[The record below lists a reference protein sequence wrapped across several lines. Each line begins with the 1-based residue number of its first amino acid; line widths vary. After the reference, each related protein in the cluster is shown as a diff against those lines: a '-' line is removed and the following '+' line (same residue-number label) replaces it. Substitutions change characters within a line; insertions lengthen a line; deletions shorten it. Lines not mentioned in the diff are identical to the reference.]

1 MIKEQAVAL
10 VKKAIKRLSWKYQYD
25 DEDDIFTIKW
35 RPVYAYASIKMSIY
49 IFDKF
54 LTIIVGSETIVK
66 KNISLVAEYLTRLN
80 YRLAPGAMEMDCDD
94 GEVRYYHR
102 LGFAEIASHHDEE
115 EDGMAVFICCML
127 VKALMTFDATGP
139 GVFAVM
145 IGAKSP
151 KKAAEKAEALM
162 NRLTNNDDDDG
173 DDDDLVRE
181 KCASA

>member
-80 YRLAPGAMEMDCDD
+80 YRLATTEKS
-94 GEVRYYHR
+94 VT
-102 LGFAEIASHHDEE
+102 IT
-115 EDGMAVFICCML
+115 VL
-127 VKALMTFDATGP
+127 VLP
-139 GVFAVM
+139 
-145 IGAKSP
+145 KSP
-151 KKAAEKAEALM
+151 LTMTKKRTAWPCSFAACWSKPL
-162 NRLTNNDDDDG
+162 
-173 DDDDLVRE
+173 
-181 KCASA
+181 

>member
-80 YRLAPGAMEMDCDD
+80 YHLSPGAMEMDCDD
-94 GEVRYYHR
+94 GEVRFYQR
-102 LGFAEIASHHDEE
+102 LGFAEISSHRDE
-115 EDGMAVFICCML
+115 EDGMVIFLCCMM
-127 VKALMTFDATGP
+127 VKALMTYDATGP

-145 IGAKSP
+145 MGVNSP

-162 NRLTNNDDDDG
+162 DRVTNGADDDD
-173 DDDDLVRE
+173 DAQDADE
-181 KCASA
+181 